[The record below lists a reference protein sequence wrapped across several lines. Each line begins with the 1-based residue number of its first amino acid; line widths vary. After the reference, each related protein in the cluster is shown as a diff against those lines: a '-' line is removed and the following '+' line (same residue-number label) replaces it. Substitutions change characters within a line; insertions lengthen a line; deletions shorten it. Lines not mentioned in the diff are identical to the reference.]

1 MAPPEVGQIVFSQ
14 SSQPQAQCNT
24 AVPDHAFTLPAGFPN
39 VLTSPMSWIG
49 KQHSD
54 DTSYVVMLSLEDL
67 AELNRALLHFKSLGL
82 DGDLVDKTN
91 FPLPQLAKKLNSMRR
106 QVYAGRGFAL
116 LRGLNVNDYCVDDL
130 TIIYLGIQHY
140 IANQFG
146 RQDNKG
152 NMLESGD
159 VISWLTRSTA
169 ASGGKC
175 IIASAHTVYNILA
188 ATRPDL
194 VRVLARSDW
203 PFALPTFHCRPVL
216 QHHDGKIMINFGRT
230 ALMGS
235 ASHPRCASL
244 PQLTPVQAEALDAI
258 EAVAR
263 ATQLEMK
270 TAAGDIHL
278 INNFA
283 VLHRR
288 QGFVD
293 GAQSSEKRHL
303 VRMRLRDEELGW
315 AVPNELQAEWTQAF
329 GESGSKVWHIEPMPE
344 GFFPLRL
351 QAN

>member
-39 VLTSPMSWIG
+39 VLSSPMSWIG

-54 DTSYVVMLSLEDL
+54 ETSYVVMLSLEDL

-91 FPLPQLAKKLNSMRR
+91 FPLPQLAKKLISMRR

-130 TIIYLGIQHY
+130 TIIYLGIQRY

-152 NMLESGD
+152 NMLVHIVADNSSPINAHHHRHSTAPITFHTEESGD

-188 ATRPDL
+188 TTRPDL
-194 VRVLARSDW
+194 
-203 PFALPTFHCRPVL
+203 
-216 QHHDGKIMINFGRT
+216 
-230 ALMGS
+230 
-235 ASHPRCASL
+235 
-244 PQLTPVQAEALDAI
+244 
-258 EAVAR
+258 
-263 ATQLEMK
+263 
-270 TAAGDIHL
+270 
-278 INNFA
+278 
-283 VLHRR
+283 
-288 QGFVD
+288 
-293 GAQSSEKRHL
+293 
-303 VRMRLRDEELGW
+303 
-315 AVPNELQAEWTQAF
+315 
-329 GESGSKVWHIEPMPE
+329 
-344 GFFPLRL
+344 
-351 QAN
+351 